1 MHFNQK
7 KKYIDPREM
16 AELLYYQVEGL
27 FDRPKPKGFF
37 LPWRATPVIKPDSD
51 YYTKPNRNDFGN
63 VPQISFISDISLIP
77 TIKKDI
83 FDIDGNLVL
92 RSRDARLIVTE
103 SHQPIVEV
111 DVLEALI
118 ENIITE
124 MSSWI
129 APGNKPDPFD
139 VVKGF
144 VIPEGTYYSTP
155 RYVKYEDW
163 YPDGIVMVLRM
174 TERFLKDVTDFI
186 GDDTT
191 IIHTLSRDNGDFVI
205 EKTVDYRIHEYER
218 MKALG
223 LF

>member
-1 MHFNQK
+1 
-7 KKYIDPREM
+7 M

-27 FDRPKPKGFF
+27 FERPKPKGFY
-37 LPWRATPVIKPDSD
+37 LPWRAQPIIRNDEDYYIKPL
-51 YYTKPNRNDFGN
+51 RNDFGN
-63 VPQISFISDISLIP
+63 VASISFIKDVSLIP
-77 TIKKDI
+77 TLKRDI

-92 RSRDARLIVTE
+92 RSRDARLVVTE

-111 DVLEALI
+111 DVLEALV

-124 MSSWI
+124 LSDWI

-144 VIPEGTYYSTP
+144 VISEGTYYSTP

-163 YPDGIVMVLRM
+163 YPDGIVTVLRM
-174 TERFLKDVTDFI
+174 TERFLKEVTDFI
-186 GDDTT
+186 GEDTT
-191 IIHTLSRDNGDFVI
+191 IIHTLTRDNGDFVI
-205 EKTVDYRIHEYER
+205 EKTEDYRIHEYER
-218 MKALG
+218 MKAAG